1 MANAPSNL
9 KYSETH
15 EWARPEGANV
25 VVGITKFAVEQLQ
38 DLVFIELPQ
47 PGTRVEK
54 GKRFG
59 EIESVKAVS
68 DLNSPVSGEIV
79 KVNDELR
86 KSLDPL
92 TKDAY
97 GAGWM
102 IEVKPDG
109 ALDGAL
115 AGMLDSTSYDKLAAE
130 GHH

>member
-1 MANAPSNL
+1 MASTFPENL

-15 EWARPEGANV
+15 EWARVDAGKV

-47 PGTRVEK
+47 AGSRVEK

-68 DLNSPVSGEIV
+68 DLISPVTGEV
-79 KVNDELR
+79 VAVNEALR

-97 GAGWM
+97 GEGW
-102 IEVKPDG
+102 
-109 ALDGAL
+109 
-115 AGMLDSTSYDKLAAE
+115 
-130 GHH
+130 